1 MQYRKFG
8 RHGFEVS
15 VLGFGT
21 MRLPTEGDV
30 NYGNRLSGKV
40 IEDEAIR
47 MLRHAIDHGVN
58 YIDTA
63 YGYHEKRSETITGK
77 ALKDG
82 YRDKVMLA
90 TKSPLWLVKKPED
103 FDRILDEQLK
113 RLQTE
118 YIDFYL
124 LHSISLSSWENT
136 VLKLNLTSRAEAS
149 RKAGKIKYIGF
160 SFHDTY
166 DSFIKIIDGYDKW
179 DFCQIQY
186 NYMDVDYQAGTK
198 GLKYAASKGL
208 AVVVMEPLLGGRLAN
223 PPKDIK
229 AILDESGTGRSPAD
243 WGLQWLWSQPEVTV
257 VLSGMSTMQQVEENL
272 QSAENSKAGLFG
284 PGEMELIDRVRRKYN
299 DRAAIPCTG
308 CSYCMPCPNNVDIP
322 RNFDLYNNGVIHE
335 DIRGAKISYNAFF
348 NEANRAGACIGC
360 KVCEKKCP
368 QGIPI
373 SVWMEKVD
381 KTLKGLQKTT

>member
-8 RHGFEVS
+8 RYGFEVS

-136 VLKLNLTSRAEAS
+136 VLKLNRPVAPGITKS
-149 RKAGKIKYIGF
+149 RKNQVYR
-160 SFHDTY
+160 
-166 DSFIKIIDGYDKW
+166 
-179 DFCQIQY
+179 
-186 NYMDVDYQAGTK
+186 
-198 GLKYAASKGL
+198 
-208 AVVVMEPLLGGRLAN
+208 LLV
-223 PPKDIK
+223 P
-229 AILDESGTGRSPAD
+229 
-243 WGLQWLWSQPEVTV
+243 
-257 VLSGMSTMQQVEENL
+257 
-272 QSAENSKAGLFG
+272 
-284 PGEMELIDRVRRKYN
+284 
-299 DRAAIPCTG
+299 
-308 CSYCMPCPNNVDIP
+308 
-322 RNFDLYNNGVIHE
+322 
-335 DIRGAKISYNAFF
+335 
-348 NEANRAGACIGC
+348 
-360 KVCEKKCP
+360 
-368 QGIPI
+368 
-373 SVWMEKVD
+373 
-381 KTLKGLQKTT
+381 